1 MNFQSAADVI
11 TTSKFNH
18 QIKFKKFKRLTM
30 RNLNIILAVIGGAV
44 AGAAAGLLFAPDKG
58 VDTREK
64 IRRFVL
70 DKCPLIK
77 KDRLDDIVDEI
88 AAEIKK

>member
-1 MNFQSAADVI
+1 
-11 TTSKFNH
+11 
-18 QIKFKKFKRLTM
+18 M

>member
-1 MNFQSAADVI
+1 
-11 TTSKFNH
+11 
-18 QIKFKKFKRLTM
+18 M

-58 VDTREK
+58 ADTREK
-64 IRRFVL
+64 IRRFIL

-88 AAEIKK
+88 AAEIRK